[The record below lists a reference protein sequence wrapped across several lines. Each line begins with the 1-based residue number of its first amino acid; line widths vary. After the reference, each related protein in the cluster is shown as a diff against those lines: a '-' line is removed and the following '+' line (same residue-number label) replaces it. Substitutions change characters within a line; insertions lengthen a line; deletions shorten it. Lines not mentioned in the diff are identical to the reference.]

1 MRNRFSGL
9 LLGSMVF
16 AISLS
21 RTSAADDFKPEP
33 GFTLLM
39 PGKTLDGWKMKKG
52 GDSLAGKMEAAKGR
66 FKLLDGVLIVDPKVK
81 GDIIIET
88 AKEYGKDLTIR
99 FEYKPGKG
107 CNNDLFLRG
116 TKFDIKTPDIKNLKQ
131 DEWNEFEIVIQGSK
145 AEFKNNGETQKTL
158 NTKVEKSTFGI
169 RAEIGPIEIR
179 KLRIKET
186 Q

>member
-1 MRNRFSGL
+1 
-9 LLGSMVF
+9 
-16 AISLS
+16 
-21 RTSAADDFKPEP
+21 
-33 GFTLLM
+33 
-39 PGKTLDGWKMKKG
+39 MKKG

-116 TKFDIKTPDIKNLKQ
+116 TKLDIKTPNIKNLKQ
-131 DEWNEFEIVIQGSK
+131 DEWNEIPKLSFK
-145 AEFKNNGETQKTL
+145 AQRPNSRTMGRPEKTL